1 MYRLKQ
7 GSKDIHWPSFGVAFV
22 LCVAG
27 FLCTKKTAVQWENG
41 GTVARGGHES
51 LRKDIST
58 DGSGSPPEG
67 PTQDAEEDKSCQQYQ
82 KEFHDCLR
90 KVGGIASHMLPMKP

>member
-1 MYRLKQ
+1 MPLLT
-7 GSKDIHWPSFGVAFV
+7 GHPSGWLLFYVWRDFYAQ
-22 LCVAG
+22 
-27 FLCTKKTAVQWENG
+27 KKRRFNG
-41 GTVARGGHES
+41 RMGEPSLGGHES